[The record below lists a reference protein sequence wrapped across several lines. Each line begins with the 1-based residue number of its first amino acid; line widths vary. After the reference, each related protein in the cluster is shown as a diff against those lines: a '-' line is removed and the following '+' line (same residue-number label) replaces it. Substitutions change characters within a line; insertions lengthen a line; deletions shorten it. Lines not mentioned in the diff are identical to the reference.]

1 MTVTDLD
8 QLRRSYRAAFLHCLT
23 ATDERALLTGYDIG
37 RAAVASQ
44 LSLLDV
50 AQTHHELLIE
60 VLRTTPPDELEQIAR
75 SASDFLVEVLAAFDM
90 AQRVRPVR
98 PDPAAHAAS
107 PSGHRDR

>member
-37 RAAVASQ
+37 RAAVASR
-44 LSLLDV
+44 LSVLDV
-50 AQTHHELLIE
+50 AQTHHQLLIE
-60 VLRTTPPDELEQIAR
+60 VLRTTAPDELEQIAQ

-90 AQRVRPVR
+90 AQQVHQVRPA
-98 PDPAAHAAS
+98 PAHGAS
-107 PSGHRDR
+107 PPARRDQ